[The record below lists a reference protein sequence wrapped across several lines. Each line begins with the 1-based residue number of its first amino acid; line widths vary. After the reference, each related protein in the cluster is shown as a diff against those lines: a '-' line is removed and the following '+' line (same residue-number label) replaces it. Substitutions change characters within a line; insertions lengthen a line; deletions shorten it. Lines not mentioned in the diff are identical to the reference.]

1 MIMVMIGLLILM
13 SEMSVIVMSELSV
26 MSEID
31 GQRMMFM
38 FIEKIKW
45 LA

>member
-31 GQRMMFM
+31 AQRMMFM